1 MQKYR
6 SAAKLRIVLGWLVM
20 TVTLVVTNGGM
31 GYFAYAGELGGF
43 DVDIGADEG
52 ILENWED
59 EPEADPGTA
68 EPEQKAEESSGSYTD
83 AKINPEENVQE
94 NNAGTANNYPDDSSL
109 AGGDSSKGSGTGS
122 STASAPPAKKSP
134 ENKKAESNTTVSK
147 ENTAPISNPPENNN
161 STTQGASV
169 KAEKPKDNAAEKSEA
184 SSASEKNTFT
194 ENQASSQKNADDTK
208 REPAERTKEEH
219 KEEPEEP
226 SPKEPSAD
234 RLKYTALGTV
244 FTGVGM
250 AKTSPEFKFYNSN
263 DENKTEN
270 EKTEENNNKNVY
282 FDHEENVPLNECPE
296 IKIMGRDDC
305 LDVTILSLRLNGEE
319 VFWHQMEDVLIL
331 NQPITEKKNQ
341 IELIAVIDGRRVVQ
355 MPIWEF

>member
-1 MQKYR
+1 MGQIRKAIMQKYR
-6 SAAKLRIVLGWLVM
+6 SAAKLWIVLGWLVM
-20 TVTLVVTNGGM
+20 TVILAVMNGGM
-31 GYFAYAGELGGF
+31 GYFAYAGEFGGF

-52 ILENWED
+52 ILDNWED
-59 EPEADPGTA
+59 EPETDPGAA
-68 EPEQKAEESSGSYTD
+68 EPEQKAEENSGSYTD
-83 AKINPEENVQE
+83 VEINPEENVQK
-94 NNAGTANNYPDDSSL
+94 NNAGTANNYPGGSSL
-109 AGGDSSKGSGTGS
+109 AGDDSSKGSGTGN
-122 STASAPPAKKSP
+122 STAS
-134 ENKKAESNTTVSK
+134 
-147 ENTAPISNPPENNN
+147 
-161 STTQGASV
+161 GGSV
-169 KAEKPKDNAAEKSEA
+169 KAEKPKDNASEKSKA
-184 SSASEKNTFT
+184 SFASEKNTFT

-208 REPAERTKEEH
+208 RESAERTKEEH

-226 SPKEPSAD
+226 SPKEPGAD

-250 AKTSPEFKFYNSN
+250 ARTSPEFKFYNSN

-282 FDHEENVPLNECPE
+282 FEHEENVPLDECPE

-331 NQPITEKKNQ
+331 DQLITEKKNR
-341 IELIAVIDGRRVVQ
+341 IELIAVIDGRKIVQ